1 MFSIKK
7 EAEEM
12 YEQMRA
18 WREDFHRHPELG
30 YDLERTAGI
39 VAAHLKS
46 LGLEVTEHVGK
57 SGVVA
62 LLKGGKPGKVLA
74 MRADMDALPI
84 QEATGLPYA
93 SETPGIMHACGH
105 DGHTAM
111 LMAAASIL
119 TKHKEDIHGT
129 IKFIFQPAEEGGRGA
144 YAMVADLSLIH
155 I

>member
-84 QEATGLPYA
+84 PGSHRSALRIGNSGDYA
-93 SETPGIMHACGH
+93 CMRP
-105 DGHTAM
+105 
-111 LMAAASIL
+111 
-119 TKHKEDIHGT
+119 
-129 IKFIFQPAEEGGRGA
+129 
-144 YAMVADLSLIH
+144 
-155 I
+155 

>member
-1 MFSIKK
+1 
-7 EAEEM
+7 
-12 YEQMRA
+12 
-18 WREDFHRHPELG
+18 
-30 YDLERTAGI
+30 
-39 VAAHLKS
+39 
-46 LGLEVTEHVGK
+46 
-57 SGVVA
+57 
-62 LLKGGKPGKVLA
+62 

-144 YAMVADLSLIH
+144 YAMVADGVLENPKPDAIMAAHMMFWEAGTIVIRKGSASISLHDQFPVSKSMDMVQARPLSRMNVQIPFWQPVRL
-155 I
+155 